1 MMWPAVTSKATSD
14 ANKSLHSRLS
24 EANQAPKTN
33 VSVMSDPVQHEK
45 SALRKRLREWLAGQS
60 AADRHAR
67 SLAATSLLTA
77 TPEFAAARIVMLYL
91 ATPHEL
97 DTSTLALR
105 CWQQDKLVVVPK
117 VSWDQ
122 RRMIPVEISSLGDEH
137 LTVTGP
143 GIREPIAGNPVPVN
157 MVDLVVVPAL
167 GFTQTGHR
175 IGRGMGFYDRFLCQ
189 RGFLGVSCGLAFEE
203 QIVPD
208 MPAQEHD
215 VPMSMLATD
224 RQVRR
229 FKTFCMKGQ

>member
-1 MMWPAVTSKATSD
+1 MTEPTHHDKAV
-14 ANKSLHSRLS
+14 
-24 EANQAPKTN
+24 
-33 VSVMSDPVQHEK
+33 
-45 SALRKRLREWLAGQS
+45 LRKRLREMLAAQS
-60 AADRHAR
+60 PADRHAK

-91 ATPHEL
+91 ATAHEL

-105 CWQQDKLVVVPK
+105 CWQQGKMVVAPK

-122 RRMIPVEISSLGDEH
+122 RRMMPVEISSLSDEH

-143 GIREPIAGNPVPVN
+143 GIREPIAENPVPVS

-167 GFTQTGHR
+167 GFTQNGHR

-203 QIVPD
+203 QIVPE
-208 MPAQEHD
+208 MPAQDHD
-215 VPMSMLATD
+215 VPMSMLVTD

-229 FKTFCMKGQ
+229 FKTFCVQDR

>member
-1 MMWPAVTSKATSD
+1 M
-14 ANKSLHSRLS
+14 S
-24 EANQAPKTN
+24 EENRHDKP
-33 VSVMSDPVQHEK
+33 
-45 SALRKRLREWLAGQS
+45 ALRKHLRALLAAKS
-60 AADRHAR
+60 ADDRHAR

-91 ATPHEL
+91 ATAHEL
-97 DTSTLALR
+97 DTATLALR
-105 CWQQDKLVVVPK
+105 CWQQGKMVVVPK

-122 RRMIPVEISSLGDEH
+122 RRMIPVEINSLSDEH
-137 LTVTGP
+137 LTTTGP
-143 GIREPIAGNPVPVN
+143 GIREPIAETPVPVS

-167 GFTQTGHR
+167 GFTVTGHR

-189 RGFLGVSCGLAFEE
+189 RGFSGVSCGLAFED

-215 VPMSMLATD
+215 VPMSMLVTD

-229 FKTFCMKGQ
+229 FKTFCVKE

>member
-1 MMWPAVTSKATSD
+1 MTEGTPQD
-14 ANKSLHSRLS
+14 KSS
-24 EANQAPKTN
+24 
-33 VSVMSDPVQHEK
+33 
-45 SALRKRLREWLAGQS
+45 LRKRLREMLAAQS
-60 AADRHAR
+60 PEGRHAK

-105 CWQQDKLVVVPK
+105 CWQQGKMVVVPK
-117 VSWDQ
+117 VSWEQ
-122 RRMIPVEISSLGDEH
+122 RRMMPVEISSLSDEH
-137 LTVTGP
+137 LTITGP
-143 GIREPIAGNPVPVN
+143 GIREPIAENPVPIG

-167 GFTQTGHR
+167 GFTQNGHR
-175 IGRGMGFYDRFLCQ
+175 LGRGMGFYDRFLCQ
-189 RGFLGVSCGLAFEE
+189 RTFSGVSCGLAFEE

-215 VPMSMLATD
+215 VPMSMLVTD

-229 FKTFCMKGQ
+229 FKTFCLKQ

>member
-1 MMWPAVTSKATSD
+1 MIGLAEDRRRQMSGEHTHDKA
-14 ANKSLHSRLS
+14 
-24 EANQAPKTN
+24 
-33 VSVMSDPVQHEK
+33 
-45 SALRKRLREWLAGQS
+45 ALRKNLRAMLAAQS
-60 AADRHAR
+60 PEDRHAR
-67 SLAATSLLTA
+67 AIAATALLTA

-91 ATPHEL
+91 ATTHEL
-97 DTSTLALR
+97 DTATLALR
-105 CWQQDKLVVVPK
+105 CWQQGKMVVVPK

-122 RRMIPVEISSLGDEH
+122 RRMIPVEISSLSDEH

-143 GIREPIAGNPVPVN
+143 GIREPIAETPVPIS

-189 RGFLGVSCGLAFEE
+189 RTFLGVSCGLAFED

-215 VPMSMLATD
+215 VPMSMLVTD

-229 FKTFCMKGQ
+229 FKTFCMEDR